1 MPAATPKATL
11 YGALAALQAELPMV
25 KRDAM
30 GQVGPRQYRYA
41 DLTSVWN
48 AIQPLLAKH
57 GLIYVVTPS
66 QAPEGTTYEVRGHLI
81 HVATGDSVTGA
92 VPLTGGSAPQQI
104 GAAITYA
111 RRYLL
116 ACLTGLL
123 TDDDP
128 DAHGTNESAP
138 SALQGTVPGDEQQE
152 LGEARTRAH
161 NAFTA
166 LTGNGDLDAFFASYA
181 EWSGTGQDA
190 STASAGDLHRYADE
204 ITARQ

>member
-1 MPAATPKATL
+1 MPAATQKPTL
-11 YGALAALQAELPMV
+11 YTALAALQAELPMV
-25 KRDAM
+25 KRDTT
-30 GQVGPRQYRYA
+30 GQVGPRQYKYA
-41 DLTSVWN
+41 DLTAVWN
-48 AIQPLLAKH
+48 AIQPILAKH
-57 GLIYVVTPS
+57 EFVYVVTPS
-66 QAPEGTTYEVRGHLI
+66 QAPEGVTYEVRAHLI
-81 HVATGDSVTGA
+81 HVPTGERVEGA
-92 VPLTGGSAPQQI
+92 VPLTGGSSPQQI

-128 DAHGTNESAP
+128 DAHGTTEEAP
-138 SALQGTVPGDEQQE
+138 SALQGTVPGDEQRE
-152 LGEARTRAH
+152 LEEARSRAH

-166 LTGNGDLDAFFASYA
+166 LTGNGNLDAFFASYA